1 MYLFAYKVKITQKI
15 IDSIGIVN
23 YENYAQNIDK
33 TNILRKADL
42 LGENIVEVKFE
53 IPDKYIQIDKE
64 KEIFNNCKK
73 IIISRGNKEIKYWNK
88 EIDKIKKY
96 TKEKAIKEL
105 LKALKIEEKI
115 RVITKFISSLTDKKK
130 KKSIF

>member
-1 MYLFAYKVKITQKI
+1 MLSWEHLLLFLDNSIKENNKINLSKIWNISNELSKKVTVNNKYKNTNFCDNGNKKICIYL
-15 IDSIGIVN
+15 N
-23 YENYAQNIDK
+23 
-33 TNILRKADL
+33 
-42 LGENIVEVKFE
+42 
-53 IPDKYIQIDKE
+53 IQIDKE

-115 RVITKFISSLTDKKK
+115 RVITKFISSLTDK
-130 KKSIF
+130 